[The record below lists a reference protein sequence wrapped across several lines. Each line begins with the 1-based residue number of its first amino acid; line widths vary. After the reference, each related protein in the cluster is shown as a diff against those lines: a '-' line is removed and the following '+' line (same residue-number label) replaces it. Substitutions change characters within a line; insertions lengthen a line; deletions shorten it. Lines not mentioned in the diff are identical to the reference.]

1 MAVVVRR
8 HNIPCSVDMS
18 STMEAMITCKRKT
31 VSSSMIS
38 YEIHAPPSSLSSSL
52 SSRPYSRCNKMRRVT
67 ETPQQN
73 NDEPQPCFASLP
85 RELLYDVVAFIGPT
99 SSSLCALSQVSQY
112 HKSIMSCVG
121 DVMLARARLRFR
133 IPIPPMSICESS
145 ISLFVRHARASK
157 VVHDS
162 LQVLE
167 NVLKKDF
174 PYICTSSIA
183 DEGAS
188 ATKLSLCSAVD
199 HHVSENNVSDDD
211 SSSLHSR
218 IDGLLNVVAVEPSEV
233 NNALSI
239 ALCLLGCPSSIEDLN
254 GRKIYESAAT
264 TALEWRV
271 DLLCSV
277 LSAKAYKFAKSRMC
291 RRYEQEDNDMSYVEV
306 TDEMVRFDED
316 GEDSDSLNDDHEDI
330 SLDPSDMDMQILDK
344 SSLVMQHIVLRK
356 QHQRSTRI

>member
-1 MAVVVRR
+1 MLIPSHAY
-8 HNIPCSVDMS
+8 NI
-18 STMEAMITCKRKT
+18 STMEAIACKRKASNAVE

-38 YEIHAPPSSLSSSL
+38 YKMHAPSSS
-52 SSRPYSRCNKMRRVT
+52 SSRYSKMRRVT
-67 ETPQQN
+67 SSQQDN
-73 NDEPQPCFASLP
+73 EPQPCFVSLP

-99 SSSLCALSQVSQY
+99 SSSLCALSQVSKY

-121 DVMLARARLRFR
+121 DVMLTRARLRFR
-133 IPIPPMSICESS
+133 IPIPPKSICESS

-174 PYICTSSIA
+174 PFICTSSIE
-183 DEGAS
+183 DDGTS
-188 ATKLSLCSAVD
+188 ATKLPLCSAVD
-199 HHVSENNVSDDD
+199 HPVPENNISDDD
-211 SSSLHSR
+211 SSSLHR

-233 NNALSI
+233 NSALSI
-239 ALCLLGCPSSIEDLN
+239 ALCLLGCHSSIEDPN
-254 GRKIYESAAT
+254 GRRIYESAAT

-291 RRYEQEDNDMSYVEV
+291 RRYEQEDNDMSYVQV
-306 TDEMVRFDED
+306 TDEMVRHDED
-316 GEDSDSLNDDHEDI
+316 GEDYDSLDEED
-330 SLDPSDMDMQILDK
+330 SHSFTDPSDLDMQILDK

-356 QHQRSTRI
+356 QQQRSTRR

>member
-1 MAVVVRR
+1 MQCIPSHAY
-8 HNIPCSVDMS
+8 NI
-18 STMEAMITCKRKT
+18 STMEAMIACKRKSNAVE

-38 YEIHAPPSSLSSSL
+38 YKIHAPSSS
-52 SSRPYSRCNKMRRVT
+52 SSRYSKMRRVT
-67 ETPQQN
+67 PQQD

-167 NVLKKDF
+167 NVLMKDF
-174 PYICTSSIA
+174 PYICTSSIE
-183 DEGAS
+183 DESAS

-199 HHVSENNVSDDD
+199 HPVSENNVSDDD

-239 ALCLLGCPSSIEDLN
+239 ALCLLGCPSSIEDPK
-254 GRKIYESAAT
+254 GRRIYESAAT

-291 RRYEQEDNDMSYVEV
+291 RRYEQEDNDMSYVQV

-316 GEDSDSLNDDHEDI
+316 GEEDSDSLNDDHEDI

-356 QHQRSTRI
+356 QQQRSTRR